1 MVSKGLTTSV
11 RVSAHATIAVR
22 DKIPRF
28 VVSMKQEASPDLLAE
43 KVNITIQG
51 EDPNLLR
58 LLPLGDKLTL
68 KLVAEQVEL
77 PTAT

>member
-1 MVSKGLTTSV
+1 
-11 RVSAHATIAVR
+11 
-22 DKIPRF
+22 
-28 VVSMKQEASPDLLAE
+28 MKQEASPDLLAE

-77 PTAT
+77 PTVH